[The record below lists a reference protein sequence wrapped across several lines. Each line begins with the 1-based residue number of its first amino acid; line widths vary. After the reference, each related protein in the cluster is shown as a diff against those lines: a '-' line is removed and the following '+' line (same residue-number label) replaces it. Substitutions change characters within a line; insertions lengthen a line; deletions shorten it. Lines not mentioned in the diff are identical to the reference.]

1 MTEEEKISY
10 YLKKSKTIRNNF
22 EKKIRISILS
32 SFTLNGIEEIF
43 QVKCDEK
50 NISCNACL
58 GGYNQ
63 YNQEILD
70 PHSQL
75 YQFQPNL
82 TFLILDTRSIL
93 EDLWY
98 FPYSIDE
105 KQRQNFIEKK
115 FKEIQ
120 NLITIFLK
128 NSNSKLIISNF
139 FIPTNSNYGIFET
152 KSNFGLQKMI
162 NTLNNNLQD
171 YIQNLDSVYLFDM
184 NGFISRHGENNVF
197 DPKQFLF
204 GDIKISLDFI
214 PYLVNDLMGYVVAT
228 LGISKRCIVLDLDN
242 TLWGGIVGEDEF
254 DGIKLGSDPSGKSFV
269 EFQKYLLGL
278 HNRGILLAIN
288 SKNNF
293 DDAIKVIEEHPDM
306 ILKKEHFASIKINWN
321 DKVSN
326 IKEISDELNF
336 GLENFVFFDDDPL
349 NREFMKS
356 SLPQVLTVDLPA
368 DPSKYVRTIQE
379 MNEFNLLK
387 ITDEDNQRGVMY
399 SQQRDRK
406 TLEKSSDNLEDFLKN
421 MDLKITIKKA
431 NSFTIPRI
439 SQLILKTNQFNL
451 TTKRYSL
458 EEIQKMSQNDH
469 MLIGC
474 VQVEDKFGDNGITA
488 AFIVEKN
495 GTKEWILD
503 TFLLSCRVMGRQ
515 IEKSILGY
523 IIKIAKQNNVNKIIA
538 NFIPTKKN
546 QPIENFLPNC
556 GFKKEK
562 DFWSISLNDSFTAP
576 NFIKIEEK

>member
-1 MTEEEKISY
+1 MPEEEKISY
-10 YLKKSKTIRNNF
+10 YLKKSKTIKNNF

-50 NISCNACL
+50 KVSCNTCL
-58 GGYNQ
+58 GAYNQ

-70 PHSQL
+70 PKSQL
-75 YQFQPNL
+75 YQFQPNI

-105 KQRQNFIEKK
+105 KQRQNFVEKK
-115 FKEIQ
+115 FKEIE

-171 YIQNLDSVYLFDM
+171 YIHNLDSVYLFDM
-184 NGFISRHGENNVF
+184 NGFISKHGENNIF
-197 DPKQFLF
+197 DSKQFLF

-214 PYLVNDLMGYVVAT
+214 PHLVNDLMGYVIAT

-242 TLWGGIVGEDEF
+242 TLWGGIIGEDEF
-254 DGIKLGSDPSGKSFV
+254 DGIKLGSDPSGKAFV

-387 ITDEDNQRGVMY
+387 ITDEDKQRGVMY

-406 TLEKSSDNLEDFLKN
+406 TLEKSSNNLEDFLKN
-421 MDLKITIKKA
+421 MDLKVTIKKA
-431 NSFTIPRI
+431 DNFTIPRI

-458 EEIQKMSQNDH
+458 EDIQKMSQNDN

-474 VQVEDKFGDNGITA
+474 AQVEDKFGDNGITA
-488 AFIVEKN
+488 AFIVEKI

-523 IIKIAKQNNVNKIIA
+523 IIKIAKQNNVDKISA

-546 QPIENFLPNC
+546 QPIKNFLPDC

-562 DFWSISLNDSFTAP
+562 DFWSISLNDSFMAP

>member
-1 MTEEEKISY
+1 MPEEEKISY
-10 YLKKSKTIRNNF
+10 YLKKSKTLKNNF

-63 YNQEILD
+63 YNQELLD
-70 PHSQL
+70 PKSQL
-75 YQFQPNL
+75 YQFHPNL

-120 NLITIFLK
+120 NLIIIFLK

-171 YIQNLDSVYLFDM
+171 YIQSLDSVYLFDM

-214 PYLVNDLMGYVVAT
+214 PYLVNDLMGYVIAT
-228 LGISKRCIVLDLDN
+228 LGMSKRCIVLDLDN
-242 TLWGGIVGEDEF
+242 TLWGGIIGEDEF
-254 DGIKLGSDPSGKSFV
+254 DGIKLGSDPSGRSFV

-421 MDLKITIKKA
+421 MALKITIKKA
-431 NSFTIPRI
+431 DSFTIPRI

-458 EEIQKMSQNDH
+458 EEIKKMVQTDNF
-469 MLIGC
+469 LIGC

-523 IIKIAKQNNVNKIIA
+523 IIKIAKQNNVDKIIA

-562 DFWSISLNDSFTAP
+562 NFWSISLNDSFMVP
-576 NFIKIEEK
+576 DFIKIEEK

>member
-10 YLKKSKTIRNNF
+10 YLKKSKAIRNNF

-93 EDLWY
+93 DDLWH

-120 NLITIFLK
+120 NLIIIFLK

-139 FIPTNSNYGIFET
+139 FIPTISNYGIFET

-214 PYLVNDLMGYVVAT
+214 PYLVNDLMGYVIAT
-228 LGISKRCIVLDLDN
+228 LGMSKRCIVLDLDN

-368 DPSKYVRTIQE
+368 DPSKYVKTIQE

-387 ITDEDNQRGVMY
+387 ITDEDKQRGVMY
-399 SQQRDRK
+399 FQQRERK
-406 TLEKSSDNLEDFLKN
+406 ILEKSSNNLDDFLKN

-431 NSFTIPRI
+431 DSFTIPRI

-495 GTKEWILD
+495 GAKEWILD

-523 IIKIAKQNNVNKIIA
+523 IIKLAKQNNVNKIIA

-546 QPIENFLPNC
+546 QPIKNFLPDC

-562 DFWSISLNDSFTAP
+562 DFWSISLNDSFMVP
-576 NFIKIEEK
+576 NFIKIDEK

>member
-10 YLKKSKTIRNNF
+10 YLKKSKAIRNNF

-93 EDLWY
+93 DDLWH

-120 NLITIFLK
+120 NLIIIFLK

-139 FIPTNSNYGIFET
+139 FIPTISNYGIFET

-171 YIQNLDSVYLFDM
+171 YIHDLDSVYLFDM

-204 GDIKISLDFI
+204 G
-214 PYLVNDLMGYVVAT
+214 T
-228 LGISKRCIVLDLDN
+228 LK
-242 TLWGGIVGEDEF
+242 F
-254 DGIKLGSDPSGKSFV
+254 
-269 EFQKYLLGL
+269 
-278 HNRGILLAIN
+278 H
-288 SKNNF
+288 
-293 DDAIKVIEEHPDM
+293 
-306 ILKKEHFASIKINWN
+306 
-321 DKVSN
+321 
-326 IKEISDELNF
+326 
-336 GLENFVFFDDDPL
+336 
-349 NREFMKS
+349 
-356 SLPQVLTVDLPA
+356 
-368 DPSKYVRTIQE
+368 
-379 MNEFNLLK
+379 
-387 ITDEDNQRGVMY
+387 
-399 SQQRDRK
+399 
-406 TLEKSSDNLEDFLKN
+406 
-421 MDLKITIKKA
+421 
-431 NSFTIPRI
+431 
-439 SQLILKTNQFNL
+439 LILFHT
-451 TTKRYSL
+451 
-458 EEIQKMSQNDH
+458 
-469 MLIGC
+469 
-474 VQVEDKFGDNGITA
+474 
-488 AFIVEKN
+488 
-495 GTKEWILD
+495 
-503 TFLLSCRVMGRQ
+503 LLM
-515 IEKSILGY
+515 I
-523 IIKIAKQNNVNKIIA
+523 
-538 NFIPTKKN
+538 
-546 QPIENFLPNC
+546 
-556 GFKKEK
+556 
-562 DFWSISLNDSFTAP
+562 
-576 NFIKIEEK
+576 

>member
-1 MTEEEKISY
+1 MPGEEKISY
-10 YLKKSKTIRNNF
+10 YLKKSKTLKNNF
-22 EKKIRISILS
+22 ERKIRISILS

-50 NISCNACL
+50 NISSNTCL
-58 GGYNQ
+58 AGYNQ

-98 FPYSIDE
+98 FSYSIDE

-115 FKEIQ
+115 FKEIK

-139 FIPTNSNYGIFET
+139 FIPINSNYGIFET

-171 YIQNLDSVYLFDM
+171 FIQNLDSVYLFDM
-184 NGFISRHGENNVF
+184 NGFISKHGENNVF

-204 GDIKISLDFI
+204 GDLKISLDFI
-214 PYLVNDLMGYVVAT
+214 PYLVNDLMGYVIAT

-242 TLWGGIVGEDEF
+242 TLWGGIIGEDEF
-254 DGIKLGSDPSGKSFV
+254 DGIKLGSDPSGKAFV
-269 EFQKYLLGL
+269 EFQKYLLSL

-336 GLENFVFFDDDPL
+336 GLENFVFIDDDPL

-356 SLPQVLTVDLPA
+356 SLPQVLTVDLPT

-495 GTKEWILD
+495 GTQEWILD
-503 TFLLSCRVMGRQ
+503 TFLLSCRVMGRE

-523 IIKIAKQNNVNKIIA
+523 IIKLAKQNNVNKIIA